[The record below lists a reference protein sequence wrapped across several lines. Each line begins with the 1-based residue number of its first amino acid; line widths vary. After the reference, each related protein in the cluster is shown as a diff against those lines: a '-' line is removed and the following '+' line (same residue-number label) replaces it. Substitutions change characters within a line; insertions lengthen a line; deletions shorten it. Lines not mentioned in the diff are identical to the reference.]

1 MQEEEKPSGDELAES
16 LFDVGNKTRA
26 EATSVPDFATLHS
39 LQLHVFHDTTGKV
52 VVVGDA
58 TSTRAGIVTITGSDG
73 VNHNITIST
82 LALSD
87 QMFIVS
93 EHDRSPLRSTSS
105 VESKD
110 SYRVWKSMDGK
121 YTVEAKALSVDGDTV
136 RLKLK
141 GPEVKAVNV
150 AKLSLEDSGYL
161 RAAIDTL
168 SAAAKSG
175 KTAKASR

>member
-1 MQEEEKPSGDELAES
+1 
-16 LFDVGNKTRA
+16 
-26 EATSVPDFATLHS
+26 
-39 LQLHVFHDTTGKV
+39 
-52 VVVGDA
+52 
-58 TSTRAGIVTITGSDG
+58 
-73 VNHNITIST
+73 
-82 LALSD
+82 
-87 QMFIVS
+87 MFIVS